1 LEIVKEPIYKQL
13 NNILRELVDSDTY
26 QISDKFLTE
35 RVICKQFGVSRSTA
49 NKAISNLVSEGL
61 LEFKKGIGTFVKNK
75 SSLFDLRSLIS
86 FTKMAYDLGKTP
98 SAQILEF
105 KKIAG
110 KDIEQTYLESLKI
123 DGTDEVY
130 FLKRLRL
137 LDGVPSLL
145 DHRYIVARFCR
156 NLTQAD
162 VEKSLI
168 TLWADKYHLNI
179 SGVDQIIRAVSLT
192 DNETRLLG
200 LEASAAC
207 LSLKA
212 VGFVDEEVPLW
223 LENTL
228 LSGDQYFFRNRLGAV
243 RSTRPAERVSM
254 LHNPNV
260 AQR

>member
-13 NNILRELVDSDTY
+13 NNILRELIDSETY

-61 LEFKKGIGTFVKNK
+61 LEFKKGIGTFVTNK

-105 KKIAG
+105 KKITG
-110 KDIEQTYLESLKI
+110 KDIEQANMESLKI
-123 DGTDEVY
+123 DETDEVY

-137 LDGVPSLL
+137 LDGAPSLL
-145 DHRYIVARFCR
+145 DSRYIVARFCH
-156 NLTQAD
+156 NMTQAD
-162 VEKSLI
+162 GKKSLI
-168 TLWADKYHLNI
+168 TLWTDKYHLNI

-192 DNETRLLG
+192 DSETRLLG
-200 LEASAAC
+200 LEEGAAC
-207 LSLKA
+207 LSLRA
-212 VGFVDEEVPLW
+212 VGFVNEEVPLW

-243 RSTRPAERVSM
+243 RSNPRPAERVSV
-254 LHNPNV
+254 LHNSG
-260 AQR
+260 